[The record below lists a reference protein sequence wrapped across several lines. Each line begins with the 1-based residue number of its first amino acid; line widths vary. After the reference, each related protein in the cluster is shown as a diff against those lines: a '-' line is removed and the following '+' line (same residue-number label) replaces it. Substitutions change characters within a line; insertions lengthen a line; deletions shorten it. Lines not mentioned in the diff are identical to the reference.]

1 MTAAPPARG
10 ELWRYLP
17 TISGRE
23 KPSAL
28 SGDRVL
34 VVQRTGINSVLPT
47 VLAVPIEAAP
57 RMPGLAVELS
67 DDDPLSGLSAVVYR
81 ITPLYVPWFTERLGV
96 VTEPTMR
103 QVVGALAGLIAD

>member
-1 MTAAPPARG
+1 M
-10 ELWRYLP
+10 
-17 TISGRE
+17 
-23 KPSAL
+23 
-28 SGDRVL
+28 L

-67 DDDPLSGLSAVVYR
+67 HDHPLSGLSAVVYR